1 MELRH
6 LRYFL
11 VLADELH
18 FGRAAERLAMSQ
30 PPLSVAIQ
38 QLEEAVGTRLL
49 ERNSKSVRLTA
60 AGKSL
65 AQSAA
70 QVLQQAEEAKRL
82 AHAVGEG
89 KAGRLRVG
97 FVGGMLFRGLAQ
109 GLQQLAASH
118 PQIDAQLLEMNTQ
131 DQLMAVQQG
140 RLELAFVHSKPAEGA
155 KTGAHLEVQLVASEQ
170 FQACVPVGHRLAG
183 RKRIALGELSGEP
196 FVMFSQA
203 ASPDYHAQMLAMCVQ
218 AGLRLDV
225 RHEVRHWLSVL
236 SLVAQGMG
244 VALVPEALALAP
256 LAGVRHLALAQ
267 RVPPSQTFAVWR
279 SDGGAPVAALLAH
292 LAHLTHPA
300 MSTGAGG

>member
-1 MELRH
+1 MMELRH

-30 PPLSVAIQ
+30 PPLSVAIR

-60 AGKSL
+60 AGKAL

-70 QVLQQAEEAKRL
+70 QVLAQAEEAKRL

-109 GLQQLAASH
+109 GMQQLARTH
-118 PQIDAQLLEMNTQ
+118 PQIEAQLLEMNTL
-131 DQLMAVQQG
+131 DQLIAVQQG
-140 RLELAFVHSKPAEGA
+140 QLELAFVHGTPPPSAG
-155 KTGAHLEVQLVASEQ
+155 LEVQLVSSEQ
-170 FQACVPVGHRLAG
+170 FVACLPEGHALAQ
-183 RKRIALGELSGEP
+183 RKRIALGQLSGEP
-196 FVMFSQA
+196 FVLFSQA
-203 ASPDYHAQMLAMCVQ
+203 ASPDYHAQILAMCAQ

-256 LAGVRHLALAQ
+256 LAGVCHLPLTQ

-279 SDGGAPVAALLAH
+279 ADGGAPVAALLAH
-292 LAHLTHPA
+292 LALGEH
-300 MSTGAGG
+300 AG